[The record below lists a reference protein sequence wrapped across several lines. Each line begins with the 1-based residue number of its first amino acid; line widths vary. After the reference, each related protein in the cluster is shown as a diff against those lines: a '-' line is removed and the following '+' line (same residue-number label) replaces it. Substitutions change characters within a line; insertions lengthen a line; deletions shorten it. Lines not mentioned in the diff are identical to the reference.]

1 MSKPANPFAIGAFL
15 VGALILLV
23 IAVLVFGGGQFF
35 KRKLEY
41 VIYFDSALNGLNV
54 GAPVKLQGVQIGT
67 VKEISLELNE
77 DAKKITKPVVIEI
90 DPSSMLDSTG
100 HPFQVNVSPE
110 VRKKNARQLIDAGLK
125 AQLQTQSL
133 LTGLLYVEFS
143 FYRNMPVNLVGSDYK
158 GLPEL
163 PAVPSAVDQIKDAAE
178 EVLTNIKQ
186 LPIEQ
191 IVNDFAVTLKE
202 LRVMATSDELKKDRA
217 ALSKTIFDE
226 KKFETLSKTLKETSI
241 LIENLN
247 RELVPLVANLN
258 GTMTDTRF
266 MVNQFSQDIKP
277 VLLSTEKT
285 LGTATTV
292 LNESKHAMGSVEA
305 LAAPD
310 APLWQSL
317 EALRDAAQSTKQLT
331 DYLERHPD
339 AIIYGKGK
347 E

>member
-100 HPFQVNVSPE
+100 HTFQASVSLE
-110 VRKKNARQLIDAGLK
+110 EQKKNAQQLIDAGLK

-217 ALSKTIFDE
+217 A
-226 KKFETLSKTLKETSI
+226 LSKTLKETSI

>member
-217 ALSKTIFDE
+217 ALSKT
-226 KKFETLSKTLKETSI
+226 LKETSI

-310 APLWQSL
+310 APLWQSP

>member
-1 MSKPANPFAIGAFL
+1 MSKPANPLAIGAFL
-15 VGALILLV
+15 VGAITLLIT
-23 IAVLVFGGGQFF
+23 AVLVFGGGQFF
-35 KRKLEY
+35 KRKIQY

-77 DAKKITKPVVIEI
+77 DAKKITKPVVIEV
-90 DPSSMLDSTG
+90 DPGTILDSKG
-100 HPFQVNVSPE
+100 HPFQVVADME
-110 VRKKNARQLIDAGLK
+110 ERKKNAQQLIDAGLK

-143 FYRNMPVNLVGSDYK
+143 FYRDVPVKLVGVDYK

-163 PAVPSAVDQIKDAAE
+163 PSVPSAVDQIKDAAE
-178 EVLTNIKQ
+178 QVLTNIKQ

-191 IVNDFAVTLKE
+191 MVNDLAITLKE
-202 LRVMATSDELKKDRA
+202 LRVMATSDDLKKDRA
-217 ALSKTIFDE
+217 ALSKT
-226 KKFETLSKTLKETSI
+226 LKETAV
-241 LIENLN
+241 LIETLN
-247 RELVPLVANLN
+247 RDLSPLVVNMN

-266 MVNQFSQDIKP
+266 MVNQFSKDIKP
-277 VLLSTEKT
+277 VLLSTEKA
-285 LGTATTV
+285 LSSATSV
-292 LNESKHAMGSVEA
+292 LNESKHAVGSVEA
-305 LAAPD
+305 LASPD

>member
-1 MSKPANPFAIGAFL
+1 MSKPANPLAIGAFV
-15 VGALILLV
+15 VGALVILLV
-23 IAVLVFGGGQFF
+23 AVLVFGGGQFF
-35 KRKLEY
+35 KTKLEY

-67 VKEISLELNE
+67 VKEISLELND
-77 DAKKITKPVVIEI
+77 DAKKITKPVVIEV
-90 DPSSMLDSTG
+90 DPGTILDSTG
-100 HPFQVNVSPE
+100 HPFHVVANMDE
-110 VRKKNARQLIDAGLK
+110 RKKNAQQLIDAGLK

-143 FYRNMPVNLVGSDYK
+143 FYRNVPIKLVGIDYK

-163 PAVPSAVDQIKDAAE
+163 PSVPSAVDQIKDAAE
-178 EVLTNIKQ
+178 QVLTNIKQ

-191 IVNDFAVTLKE
+191 MVNDLAITLKE
-202 LRVMATSDELKKDRA
+202 LRVMATSDDLKKDRA
-217 ALSKTIFDE
+217 ALSKT
-226 KKFETLSKTLKETSI
+226 LKETAV
-241 LIENLN
+241 LIEKLN
-247 RELVPLVANLN
+247 QDLTPLVTNLN

-266 MVNQFSQDIKP
+266 MVNQFAQDIRP

-285 LGTATTV
+285 LNTATSV
-292 LNESKHAMGSVEA
+292 LNESKHAMGSVETMTS
-305 LAAPD
+305 PD

-317 EALRDAAQSTKQLT
+317 EALRDAAKSTKQLT

-339 AIIYGKGK
+339 AIIYGKSK